1 MIVNGLRAAAGKR
14 AQAKIVRAREIGY
27 IWHGAGK
34 GILMTEGGSAT
45 IESLSGDRPSRL
57 PLEIFAVIFVAAGLV
72 YFFHLGASALG
83 ASEAF
88 SAWSAAKPGIAAIAQ
103 TPVLHEPGKFLFY
116 YAALHYYTR
125 IFGLSAISL
134 RSMSAIFSLMTLALV
149 FALGCELFDRSTALA
164 AAAMWAFNPLAVVF
178 AHTARMYPM
187 LMAIALAHL
196 LALLRVRS
204 RPSVREGVGCGILGA
219 AMPYTHMAGLLI
231 LGAEAAI
238 LLRDLARGRRD
249 TIAWMAIILAGVLF
263 LPYLPYA
270 IGQSRQMI
278 HGQWLDY
285 LGPAYNYPLAVKA
298 GAGLAA
304 ALVTVWLVFG
314 RAVERDGGEPV
325 RLLVAWIGIPAL
337 AFIAGSVI
345 LHPMFNARYL
355 SPGIAASSVLIAA
368 VGCSWSVKWRNL
380 LAAGFVVACLIMLPF
395 ARSKPQPWQDI
406 AAQVAAGG
414 AASDPV
420 FFESGFISNESTA
433 NVPNGGFPFG
443 YYSVPF
449 DYYFKG
455 ANPRIAIPG
464 FDAAAARMTI
474 ENRVSSAGG
483 GWLIS
488 WKEGNAVKSELPDP
502 KRFTVVEKFRG
513 DHLAFYRITPSVK

>member
-1 MIVNGLRAAAGKR
+1 
-14 AQAKIVRAREIGY
+14 
-27 IWHGAGK
+27 
-34 GILMTEGGSAT
+34 MTEAGSAT
-45 IESLSGDRPSRL
+45 VESLSGDRPSRR
-57 PLEIFAVIFVAAGLV
+57 PLEIFAAIFVAAGSI
-72 YFFHLGASALG
+72 YFFHLGTDSLG
-83 ASEAF
+83 ASEAY
-88 SAWSAAKPGIAAIAQ
+88 SAWAAAKPGVGAIVR
-103 TPVLHEPGKFLFY
+103 TPVLHDPGKQVFY
-116 YAALHYYTR
+116 YVVLHYYTR
-125 IFGLSAISL
+125 IFGLSEISL
-134 RSMSAIFSLMTLALV
+134 RSMSAIFSLATLMLV
-149 FALGCELFDRSTALA
+149 FALGCEMFDESTALA

-178 AHTARMYPM
+178 AHTARMYSM
-187 LMAIALAHL
+187 LIAIALAHL
-196 LALLRVRS
+196 LTLLRVRS
-204 RPSVREGVGCGILGA
+204 RPGIMGGIGCGILGA
-219 AMPYTHMAGLLI
+219 AMLYTHMAGLLI